1 MFPSLGTTP
10 VPEEADVSA
19 SDAPLATTNTV
30 RLSTGEIAYAERGS
44 GPAVVFVHGLLV
56 NANLWRKVVPP
67 IADAGFRCIAPDWPL
82 GSHRLPMSPDA
93 DLSPPG
99 VAKLIAEFLDALDL
113 DDVTVVANDT
123 GGALTQLLMADHP
136 QRIGRVVLTPCD
148 AFEEFFP
155 QPFTSLPTVVRWV
168 PGAIWLVSRMLQVP
182 AVQRLPF
189 AFGWVAKR
197 AMPAE
202 IIDSYLRPARDSRQ
216 IRRDTGRFIARV
228 DKKYTLAAAESLR
241 SFDKPVLLVR
251 AEDDKI
257 FRPALSERLAALL
270 PDSRLVTVPDSYT
283 FVSEDQP
290 NELARLVV
298 EFATSTGEVPA

>member
-1 MFPSLGTTP
+1 MFSSLGTTSP
-10 VPEEADVSA
+10 VPKEADV
-19 SDAPLATTNTV
+19 SDAPLAVTNTV
-30 RLSTGEIAYAERGS
+30 RLSNGEIAYAERGS
-44 GPAVVFVHGLLV
+44 GPPVVFVHGLLV
-56 NANLWRKVVPP
+56 NANLWRKVVPA

-82 GSHRLPMSPDA
+82 GAHRLPMSPDA

-99 VAKLIAEFLDALDL
+99 VARLIAEFLDALDL

-123 GGALTQLLMADHP
+123 GGALTQLLMANHP

-155 QPFTSLPTVVRWV
+155 QPFTPLPTVARWV
-168 PGAIWLVSRMLQVP
+168 PGAMWLMSRMLRVP

-202 IIDSYLRPARDSRQ
+202 IIDSYLRPARDSRL
-216 IRRDTGRFIARV
+216 IRRDAGRFIARV

-241 SFDKPVLLVR
+241 SFGKPVLLVR

-257 FRPALSERLAALL
+257 FRPQLSERLAALL
-270 PDSRLVTVPDSYT
+270 PDARLVIVPDSYT

-290 NELARLVV
+290 DELARLVV

>member
-1 MFPSLGTTP
+1 M
-10 VPEEADVSA
+10 
-19 SDAPLATTNTV
+19 SDAPLAMTNTV
-30 RLSTGEIAYAERGS
+30 RLSNGEIAYAERGS
-44 GPAVVFVHGLLV
+44 GPPVVFVHGLLV
-56 NANLWRKVVPP
+56 NANLWRKVVPA

-82 GSHRLPMSPDA
+82 GAHRLPMSPDA

-99 VAKLIAEFLDALDL
+99 VARLIAEFLDALDL

-123 GGALTQLLMADHP
+123 GGALTQLLMANHP

-155 QPFTSLPTVVRWV
+155 QPFTPLPTVARWV
-168 PGAIWLVSRMLQVP
+168 PGAMWLMTRMLRVP

-202 IIDSYLRPARDSRQ
+202 IIDSYLSPAHDSRL
-216 IRRDTGRFIARV
+216 IRRDAGRFIARV

-241 SFDKPVLLVR
+241 SFGKPVLLVR

-257 FRPALSERLAALL
+257 FRPQLSERLAALL
-270 PDSRLVTVPDSYT
+270 PDARLVIVPDSYT

-290 NELARLVV
+290 DELARLVV